1 MISTSLFRVELGQL
15 DVEDV
20 DAGELLEQDALA
32 LHHRLGGERADGAQ
46 AEHGRAV
53 GDDADQV
60 AARGELGG
68 LRRVATIS
76 SQAAAT
82 PGE

>member
-1 MISTSLFRVELGQL
+1 M
-15 DVEDV
+15 
-20 DAGELLEQDALA
+20 AK
-32 LHHRLGGERADGAQ
+32 

-60 AARGELGG
+60 GTRGQCAGFG
-68 LRRVATIS
+68 RIS
-76 SQAAAT
+76 DDFLAGAAT